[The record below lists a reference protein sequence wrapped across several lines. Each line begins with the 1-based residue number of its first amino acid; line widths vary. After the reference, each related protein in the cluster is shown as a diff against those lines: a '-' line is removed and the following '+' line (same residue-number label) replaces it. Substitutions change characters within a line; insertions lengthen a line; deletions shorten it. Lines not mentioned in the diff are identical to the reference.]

1 MFLSKNLKFLR
12 ESNSRQSQEAL
23 ANALG
28 VTRSA
33 ISSYEDGRAE
43 PKLVVMNRIANY
55 FNITLDQLLNSDL
68 ARIGSDGI
76 VDMTKEMRKIAHVG
90 QSGRVLTVT
99 IDKNNNQNVEFV
111 TSRSALGYIQSY
123 DNADF
128 LRDLP
133 KYTLPFLSE
142 NKTYRAFEVQDS
154 GLPANAVVIG
164 EYVQDWGTLKDDTIC
179 VVVSKTKA
187 IILKKIFNKIN
198 EKGTVTLK
206 STGISHAPFDMNA
219 DDIVEIWR
227 FASYISRDFP
237 EDSTSVPELRI
248 AFSRLEDEVRDLK
261 MKYEK

>member
-55 FNITLDQLLNSDL
+55 FNINLDQLLNSDL
-68 ARIGSDGI
+68 ARSGNDTTDISR
-76 VDMTKEMRKIAHVG
+76 EMRKIAHVG

-99 IDKNNNQNVEFV
+99 IDKNNHQNIEYI
-111 TSRSALGYIQSY
+111 TSKSALGYIQSY

-133 KYTLPFLSE
+133 KYNLPFLSE

-154 GLPANAVVIG
+154 GLPNNSVVIG
-164 EYVQDWGTLKDDTIC
+164 EYIQDWGTVKDDTVC
-179 VVVSKTKA
+179 VIISKTKS
-187 IILKKIFNKIN
+187 IILKRLFNKIN
-198 EKGTVTLK
+198 EKGIVTLK
-206 STGISHAPFDMNA
+206 SIGIAHAPFEMNA

-227 FASYISRDFP
+227 FTSYISREFP
-237 EDSTSVPELRI
+237 EDSTSVPELRT

-261 MKYEK
+261 VKHGK